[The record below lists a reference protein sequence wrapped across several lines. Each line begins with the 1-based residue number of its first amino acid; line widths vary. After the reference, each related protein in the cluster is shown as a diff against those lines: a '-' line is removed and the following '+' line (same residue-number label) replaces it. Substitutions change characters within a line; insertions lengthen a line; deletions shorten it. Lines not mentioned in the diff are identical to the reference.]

1 MAVQHHV
8 RNPMEWG
15 WDRLKETGQAIGSA
29 ASTMDGAWE
38 AREMAPPVVRKI
50 GLEDLRQALREGA
63 RDFGACRTDV
73 VFLCMIYPI
82 AGLIISRFAFDYGM
96 LPLIFPLV
104 SGFALIAPLFGVGL
118 YEMSRRRELGTATG
132 WADAFAVVRSP
143 AIGSVMALGLVL
155 IGLFALWLA
164 AANFIYTVTLG
175 PDQKLLGIEL
185 TSYPLENMWRN
196 LVAANVEHILGGRGN
211 DTLIGNGGNDVLY
224 SDPGGDNLNAG
235 AGEDLLVSS
244 VPTCQGHTY
253 DGGAGEDTVSY
264 ARSND
269 NLRVVLGG
277 SGGPAG
283 CGNDDRVLGVNESLE
298 GSDGPDVLIGDNG
311 DNSLMGHVGADVFI
325 AKGGNDFIEA
335 ADGQRDKQI
344 DCGGGGGDDVV
355 KDGSDPTSG
364 CN

>member
-50 GLEDLRQALREGA
+50 GLDDLRQALREGA

-164 AANFIYTVTLG
+164 AAYFIYTVTLG
-175 PDQKLLGIEL
+175 PDQPVSAIAFARDAVTTPQGWTMVVVGIGVGFLFALLVLAISVVSFPLLLDRDVGMATAVKTSVRAVMANPGPMLAWGAIVASALVLGSAPALVGLIFVVPLLGHATWHL
-185 TSYPLENMWRN
+185 YRK
-196 LVAANVEHILGGRGN
+196 LVA
-211 DTLIGNGGNDVLY
+211 D
-224 SDPGGDNLNAG
+224 
-235 AGEDLLVSS
+235 
-244 VPTCQGHTY
+244 
-253 DGGAGEDTVSY
+253 
-264 ARSND
+264 
-269 NLRVVLGG
+269 
-277 SGGPAG
+277 
-283 CGNDDRVLGVNESLE
+283 
-298 GSDGPDVLIGDNG
+298 
-311 DNSLMGHVGADVFI
+311 
-325 AKGGNDFIEA
+325 
-335 ADGQRDKQI
+335 
-344 DCGGGGGDDVV
+344 
-355 KDGSDPTSG
+355 
-364 CN
+364 

>member
-50 GLEDLRQALREGA
+50 GLDDLRQALREGA

-164 AANFIYTVTLG
+164 AAYFIYTVTLG
-175 PDQKLLGIEL
+175 PDQPVSAIAFARDAVTTPQGW
-185 TSYPLENMWRN
+185 TM
-196 LVAANVEHILGGRGN
+196 VDRGHRRR
-211 DTLIGNGGNDVLY
+211 LPVR
-224 SDPGGDNLNAG
+224 PAG
-235 AGEDLLVSS
+235 AGDQRRLL
-244 VPTCQGHTY
+244 P
-253 DGGAGEDTVSY
+253 AA
-264 ARSND
+264 ARPQC
-269 NLRVVLGG
+269 RRA
-277 SGGPAG
+277 P
-283 CGNDDRVLGVNESLE
+283 
-298 GSDGPDVLIGDNG
+298 
-311 DNSLMGHVGADVFI
+311 
-325 AKGGNDFIEA
+325 
-335 ADGQRDKQI
+335 
-344 DCGGGGGDDVV
+344 GGGDLVPRRAREPRA
-355 KDGSDPTSG
+355 DGGVGPDHRRPAW
-364 CN
+364 